1 MKITIKIKIK
11 IKIMTKTKIR
21 GRTEGQALFC
31 GWWFSPRGF

>member
-11 IKIMTKTKIR
+11 IMTKIR
-21 GRTEGQALFC
+21 WRTEGQALFC